1 MNEERRLQQIN
12 TLVRNLPY
20 PRHWYEQKNER
31 QLYAIYMNYIN
42 KELDKIK
49 AVYDKDDLTINSRI
63 VIQSKSQIPIKADG
77 TIDLEALQAMH
88 AVH

>member
-1 MNEERRLQQIN
+1 MNEERRIQQIN

-20 PRHWYEQKNER
+20 PRHWYEGKNDR

-49 AVYDKDDLTINSRI
+49 AVYDKDDLAVNSRI
-63 VIQSKSQIPIKADG
+63 VIHSKAEIPLKPDG
-77 TIDLEALQAMH
+77 TIDLRALQAMH
-88 AVH
+88 AI